1 MKGPTQERSH
11 FPASNVKRNLA
22 QVVVWGD
29 IRGHTQ
35 EMEEAEVV

>member
-11 FPASNVKRNLA
+11 FPAHNVKRNLA
-22 QVVVWGD
+22 RVVVWGD